1 MKIIK
6 QLFWIFLFSLL
17 GEMVSGALANLVAIP
32 GSVIGMVLLFF
43 ALHFKWLN
51 LNQVEEVGTW
61 LTDNMAIF
69 FVPAGVGLMTNFDVL
84 AGVWLQL
91 LIIMIVTTAI
101 MMWFIGSV
109 VQKVKQSS
117 DQKKDNTVV
126 ERTDT
131 HV

>member
-1 MKIIK
+1 MDILVFAFRGNGFRCSCESGCDSWKCYWNGPII
-6 QLFWIFLFSLL
+6 
-17 GEMVSGALANLVAIP
+17 
-32 GSVIGMVLLFF
+32 F

-84 AGVWLQL
+84 AEVWLQL